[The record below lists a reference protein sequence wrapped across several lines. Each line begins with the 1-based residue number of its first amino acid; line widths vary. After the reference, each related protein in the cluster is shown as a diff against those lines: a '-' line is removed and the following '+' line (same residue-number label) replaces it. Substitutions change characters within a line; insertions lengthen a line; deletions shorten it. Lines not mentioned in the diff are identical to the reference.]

1 VAEIKPV
8 TPEEAAELLKAGHVY
23 VDVRSEPEFE
33 AGHPEGALN
42 VPLLNA
48 GPVGLV
54 PNPEFL
60 AVMES
65 AFGKDEALVIG
76 CKAGGRSKRAAEMLA
91 QAGFSR
97 ISDQIAGFDAG
108 KDAFGRAIPGWS
120 RTALPVG
127 KDEALV
133 IGCKAGGR
141 SKRAAEL
148 LAQAGFSRIS
158 DQIAGFDA
166 GKDAFGR
173 AIPGW
178 SRTALPVGKGKPAG
192 QAYDDVKQRKPR

>member
-1 VAEIKPV
+1 LYRPVLELLLVEQASVNVAEIKPV
-8 TPEEAAELLKAGHVY
+8 TPEEAAELQRQGHVY

-48 GPVGLV
+48 GPVGLA

-60 AVMES
+60 AVMQS

-76 CKAGGRSKRAAEMLA
+76 CKAGGRSKRA
-91 QAGFSR
+91 
-97 ISDQIAGFDAG
+97 
-108 KDAFGRAIPGWS
+108 
-120 RTALPVG
+120 T
-127 KDEALV
+127 
-133 IGCKAGGR
+133 
-141 SKRAAEL
+141 EL
-148 LAQAGFSRIS
+148 LAQAGFSQLS
-158 DQIAGFDA
+158 DQVAGFDA

-192 QAYDDVKQRKPR
+192 QAYADVKQRKPR

>member
-1 VAEIKPV
+1 VAEIKVV
-8 TPEEAAELLKAGHVY
+8 TPEEAAELQRQGHVY

-60 AVMES
+60 AIMEG
-65 AFGKDEALVIG
+65 AFGKSEALVIG

-91 QAGFSR
+91 QAGFTQL
-97 ISDQIAGFDAG
+97 SDQTAGFDAG
-108 KDAFGRAIPGWS
+108 KDPFGRTLPGWS

-127 KDEALV
+127 
-133 IGCKAGGR
+133 
-141 SKRAAEL
+141 
-148 LAQAGFSRIS
+148 
-158 DQIAGFDA
+158 
-166 GKDAFGR
+166 
-173 AIPGW
+173 
-178 SRTALPVGKGKPAG
+178 TGKPPG
-192 QAYDDVKQRKPR
+192 QSYADVKQRKPR

>member
-1 VAEIKPV
+1 MPPVEIKAV
-8 TPEEAAELLKAGHVY
+8 TPEEAALLMSQGHVY

-54 PNPEFL
+54 PNPEFQS
-60 AVMES
+60 VMEA
-65 AFGKDEALVIG
+65 AFGKGEPLI
-76 CKAGGRSKRAAEMLA
+76 
-91 QAGFSR
+91 
-97 ISDQIAGFDAG
+97 
-108 KDAFGRAIPGWS
+108 
-120 RTALPVG
+120 
-127 KDEALV
+127 

-148 LAQAGFSRIS
+148 LAQAGFSNLS
-158 DQIAGFDA
+158 DQVAGFDA

-173 AIPGW
+173 ALPGW
-178 SRTALPVGKGKPAG
+178 SRTSLPVAKGSPAG
-192 QAYDDVKQRKPR
+192 QSYADVKQRTPR